1 MSLFKPK
8 ATRMR
13 SPTSNA
19 KDNGPFVN
27 PPRYPQLGG
36 FASSA
41 CVPKNGMAVKKP
53 SDGKKVL

>member
-8 ATRMR
+8 SARLR

-19 KDNGPFVN
+19 KENGPFVN

-36 FASSA
+36 FTSASA
-41 CVPKNGMAVKKP
+41 TPKNGMAVKKP
-53 SDGKKVL
+53 TDGKKVL